1 MLENS
6 SIGTVIVSFPLTPLN
21 PSDPVP
27 GRDRN
32 DAVPAERFCPWDH
45 MCQQWISITYHVPRM
60 SRIPLHDRHHEDEGE
75 AEPMGDILADSSAM
89 MA

>member
-1 MLENS
+1 
-6 SIGTVIVSFPLTPLN
+6 
-21 PSDPVP
+21 
-27 GRDRN
+27 
-32 DAVPAERFCPWDH
+32 
-45 MCQQWISITYHVPRM
+45 M